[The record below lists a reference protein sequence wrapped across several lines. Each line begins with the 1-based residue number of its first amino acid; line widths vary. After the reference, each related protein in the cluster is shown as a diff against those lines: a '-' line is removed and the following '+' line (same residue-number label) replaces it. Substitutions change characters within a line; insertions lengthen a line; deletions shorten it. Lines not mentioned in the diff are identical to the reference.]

1 MIGRMPQMMQLD
13 RYNQIVQ
20 LYNNYKVQLYK
31 DGKKKKK
38 KKRLTNTKI

>member
-31 DGKKKKK
+31 DGGKKKKK
-38 KKRLTNTKI
+38 KKKD